1 MEANIIFYDFDDD
14 GKQIIVKEKG
24 AISKLLNV
32 KDRLDLLGLNNKVYF
47 YKDFKKSKNFILF
60 FIIWHVLKKGYNI
73 CKVKFKT
80 YADEF

>member
-1 MEANIIFYDFDDD
+1 MGKNNSFNNYSKLFKPNEMEANIISYDFDDD

-60 FIIWHVLKKGYNI
+60 FII
-73 CKVKFKT
+73 
-80 YADEF
+80 